1 MLAEG
6 NALVDKE
13 EKMEKDYEELDDYK
27 KALDD
32 AWKEINLAKEWF
44 RVRENQLDW
53 VAGELGMGPRA
64 SVHMLV
70 CSASVLSQW

>member
-44 RVRENQLDW
+44 QVHNQRA
-53 VAGELGMGPRA
+53 VA
-64 SVHMLV
+64 
-70 CSASVLSQW
+70 